1 MWWIIFLYIVPGI
14 IVTWLFP
21 QFVEFQGGMDTLNE
35 QLKAKDKPELTLKQ
49 ATALMCFMPMLNILS
64 ATLLIYWYLCMLKS

>member
-1 MWWIIFLYIVPGI
+1 
-14 IVTWLFP
+14 
-21 QFVEFQGGMDTLNE
+21 MDTLNE
-35 QLKAKDKPELTLKQ
+35 QLKAGDKPELTLKQ